1 MRTARPRLDL
11 SSRVAAAT
19 EQVSA
24 DLGGEVAILSL
35 ANGVYYGLDDVGARV
50 WALLQEP
57 RTIAEIRDAI
67 VAEYDVDED
76 VAGRDL
82 LLLLTRLAA
91 ERLLQVIG

>member
-1 MRTARPRLDL
+1 VRTARPRLDL